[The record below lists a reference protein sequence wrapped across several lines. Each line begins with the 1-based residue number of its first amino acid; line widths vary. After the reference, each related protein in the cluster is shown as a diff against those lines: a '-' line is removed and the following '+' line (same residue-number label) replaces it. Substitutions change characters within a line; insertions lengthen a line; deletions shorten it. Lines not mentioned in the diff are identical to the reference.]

1 MIIETIPNPAWYIY
15 WGNCTSMGKLP
26 DPDWKPT
33 RAWAERML
41 HSMDSTIEL
50 FDLYIFDDDCRG
62 DVSAHIVRA
71 TKGHPRFV
79 VQSRRPDWVGKEREP
94 LDKISGLFLTKISP
108 YGLIEMARQRLCDTA
123 SMVDRHWMN
132 KVIEELRKQDDIFL
146 QTLSDFLVPD
156 CVYRGNVCHKPK
168 SKCCGLSKHYSELC

>member
-1 MIIETIPNPAWYIY
+1 MIIETIKNPAWYIY

-26 DPDWKPT
+26 DPCWKPT

-50 FDLYIFDDDCRG
+50 FDLYIFDDNCRG

-79 VQSRRPDWVGKEREP
+79 VQSRRPDWIGEERKP
-94 LDKISGLFLTKISP
+94 LDQIYGLFLTKVSP
-108 YGLIEMARQRLCDTA
+108 YGLIEIARQRMCETA
-123 SMVDRHWMN
+123 SLLDRAWM
-132 KVIEELRKQDDIFL
+132 KEVWRELLSSDDVFL
-146 QTLSDFLVPD
+146 QTLADFLMPD
-156 CVYRGNVCHKPK
+156 CEFRGGVCHKPLK
-168 SKCCGLSKHYSELC
+168 KCCGKCKHYSQ